1 MIMNAAVPAWVSM
14 AVAMADDDKDV
25 GTVPGSSNSY
35 TPSISID
42 CGFFPWMDSL
52 RHAVGGFQ
60 AFALVVLVFALIG
73 CAIVWTIGHFFDL
86 GHHGTQAK
94 IGLVV
99 TMIAAIVVGCA
110 AQVVGFF
117 AGLSA

>member
-25 GTVPGSSNSY
+25 GTIPGSSNSY

-42 CGFFPWMDSL
+42 WGFFPWMDSL

-60 AFALVVLVFALIG
+60 AFALIG

-99 TMIAAIVVGCA
+99 TMVAAIIVGTA